1 MGSNKT
7 IAEESEVSNSN
18 TDYLTP
24 RRTSA
29 AGKSPLDVA
38 LMKQTSSKIENR
50 LTDQESLLE
59 RDN

>member
-29 AGKSPLDVA
+29 AKSPLDVA
-38 LMKQTSSKIENR
+38 LMKQTSSKIESR
-50 LTDQESLLE
+50 LADQESLLE